1 MNPIGSSVSRS
12 HAHANA
18 TKGSNNKRS
27 DQMDQ
32 KMKVDLLC
40 NRWIEEG
47 NAFSDWPSLER
58 FDNMSEKAIVDQL
71 LLDVIAQG
79 PLVEHSR
86 VALLA
91 YEEYKK
97 YKQQNKEKTHG
108 KTCKE
113 Q

>member
-1 MNPIGSSVSRS
+1 
-12 HAHANA
+12 
-18 TKGSNNKRS
+18 
-27 DQMDQ
+27 
-32 KMKVDLLC
+32 MKVELMC

-58 FDNMSEKAIVDQL
+58 FGDLSEKEIVDQL

-91 YEEYKK
+91 YEQYQEYLKR
-97 YKQQNKEKTHG
+97 QG
-108 KTCKE
+108 E

>member
-1 MNPIGSSVSRS
+1 MHTDR
-12 HAHANA
+12 
-18 TKGSNNKRS
+18 
-27 DQMDQ
+27 
-32 KMKVDLLC
+32 MKVELMC

-58 FDNMSEKAIVDQL
+58 FGDLSEKEIVDQL

-91 YEEYKK
+91 YEQYQEYLKR
-97 YKQQNKEKTHG
+97 QG
-108 KTCKE
+108 E